1 MQYLARTLAP
11 PVPKRT
17 VASLC
22 AASLLLGACA
32 LANQAT
38 PTPASPALEPTR
50 TLGATMCSPGQ
61 CATAT
66 LNPPTTLPTVPAAA
80 TPTQPA
86 ASRACFFLSLGW
98 PITQPGA
105 SIDSTYRFGST
116 QEGQREPHHGVEI
129 PSHAGTPIVA
139 PAAGRVEFA
148 GEDRTEQL
156 GPYTGFYGNVVV
168 LALDTPPAEGP
179 VFVLFGHLSKI
190 DVRTGQRVRPGDPLG
205 LVGSSGVAIGAHL
218 HLEARMGANRYDA
231 VGNPELWLVPRLAD
245 GGTAGVLAGRV
256 VDRSG
261 TPAHGQQVT
270 VRRLDDGTHGPRTY
284 FLDTYA
290 FESGS
295 PGSDS
300 VLRENFV
307 LSGLPPGDYEVAA
320 FSPSLRQQRV
330 HVAAGVIT
338 WVALEPGEKPPA
350 CAR

>member
-1 MQYLARTLAP
+1 
-11 PVPKRT
+11 
-17 VASLC
+17 
-22 AASLLLGACA
+22 
-32 LANQAT
+32 
-38 PTPASPALEPTR
+38 
-50 TLGATMCSPGQ
+50 MCSPGQ

-66 LNPPTTLPTVPAAA
+66 VNSPTTAPTVPAAA
-80 TPTQPA
+80 TPTQPD
-86 ASRACFFLSLGW
+86 ASPACFFLSLGW
-98 PITQPGA
+98 PTTQPGA
-105 SIDSTYRFGST
+105 SIDNTYRFGST

-148 GEDRTEQL
+148 GEDRKEQL

-179 VFVLFGHLSKI
+179 VLLLFGHLSKI
-190 DVRTGQRVRPGDPLG
+190 NVRTGQRVGAGDTLG

-218 HLEARMGANRYDA
+218 HFEVRVGANRYDA
-231 VGNPELWLVPRLAD
+231 VDNPELWLVPRLAD
-245 GGTAGVLAGRV
+245 GGAAGVLAGRV

-270 VRRLDDGTHGPRTY
+270 VRRLDNGTNGPRTY
-284 FLDTYA
+284 FLDTYD
-290 FESGS
+290 FEADT
-295 PGSDS
+295 PGSNR

-330 HVAAGVIT
+330 HVVAGVIT
-338 WVALEPGEKPPA
+338 WVAFEPGETPPA